1 MSLTHSLNLPDAE
14 LPSVLSAL
22 QSEKQRRLTED
33 RLRYYQPY
41 PKQAEFH
48 AAGATHRE
56 RLLMAGNQIGKTLA
70 GGFEAAIH
78 ATGRYPDGWGGKR
91 FDRPTNGWACG
102 VSGEVVRD
110 TVQRV
115 LVGRSGQIGTGAI
128 PKDAIGEL
136 VTARGIADLLD
147 SIKVR
152 HVSGGISNIGLKTY
166 LSGREKFQGETLDW
180 IWLDE
185 ECPMDIYTEAL
196 TRTNIGGG
204 PVWMTFTPLMGMS
217 DVVRRFLQDK
227 SPDRIVIGM
236 TIEEALHYT
245 AEERQKI
252 IDSYPA
258 HERECRTKG
267 IPVLG
272 SGRIFPVE
280 EVKIACEHRDF
291 PSHWPRIGG
300 MDFGWEHPFAA
311 VELVWDREGDVV
323 YVARCHR
330 LKEATLIEHAAAIRF
345 WGRDLR
351 WSWPRDGKRE
361 TLEGAGIALAEQYR
375 DQGLYMLPDH
385 AQFEDGSVSV
395 EAGLMMMLDR
405 MRTGKLRVFKEHLDW
420 WEEFRL
426 YHRKDGKVVKE
437 GDDLLCAT
445 RYALM
450 SLRFASTQAHA
461 DKWRRPIEYP
471 NLGIV

>member
-1 MSLTHSLNLPDAE
+1 MNLNFSLPISEDSSEAMLQALTAE
-14 LPSVLSAL
+14 
-22 QSEKQRRLTED
+22 KNRRSIED
-33 RLRYYQPY
+33 RLRYYNPY
-41 PKQAEFH
+41 PKQLEFH
-48 AAGATHRE
+48 SAGAKHRE
-56 RLLMAGNQIGKTLA
+56 RLFMAGNQIGKTLA

-78 ATGRYPDGWGGKR
+78 ATGRYPDGWKGRR
-91 FDRPTNGWACG
+91 FDRPTVGWACG

-115 LVGRSGQIGTGAI
+115 LVGRSGSLGTGAI

-147 SIKVR
+147 TIKVQ
-152 HVSGGISNIGLKTY
+152 HVSGGTSIIGLKTY

-204 PVWMTFTPLMGMS
+204 PVWMTFTPLLGMS
-217 DVVRRFLQDK
+217 DVVRRFLQEK
-227 SPDRIVIGM
+227 SPDRCVIGM

-280 EVKIACEHRDF
+280 EVRIACEHRDF

-300 MDFGWEHPFAA
+300 MDFGWDHPFAA
-311 VELVWDREGDVV
+311 VELVWDRDTDTV

-330 LKEATLIEHAAAIRF
+330 LKEATPIEHAAAIRA
-345 WGRDLR
+345 WGKELR

-361 TLEGAGIALAEQYR
+361 TLEGAGVALAQQYR
-375 DQGLYMLPDH
+375 NQGLNMLHDH

-405 MRTGKLRVFKEHLDW
+405 MRTGKLKVFKEHLDW

-437 GDDLLCAT
+437 GDDLMCAT

-450 SLRFASTQAHA
+450 SLRFATTKSFN
-461 DKWRRPIEYP
+461 DKWRRPIEYS
-471 NLGIV
+471 NLGII